1 MGGNVFSNPSTKRYN
16 RTQYEHVTKEIKTQL
31 LTICTDV
38 HILESTVD
46 KQDFGDADILVTGAT
61 KDELIDLFVK
71 YKKLDPKLDFSANGH
86 VLSMRYVDFQIDLIL
101 TPKCDFSFSKGYFN
115 HSDLGNLIGRVAH
128 KMGFK
133 FGHDGVWYVVRDGD
147 YVVGECCLTKDFDKA
162 LAFFGFDVARYYK
175 GFNTLDDIFKYV
187 SSSFY
192 FNRDLYP
199 LEHRNHIARMRDRKR
214 KTYTAFLKYCD
225 EMEWDLDYI
234 FYGEYIYLHKAFDAF
249 PNFLVDYK
257 ILEEKLAQK
266 RIIKSKFNGE
276 IVRTITGFTD
286 KALGQFIQHFK
297 QWVTDGNVN
306 NFEEYVLKSE
316 ADDVETDITHC
327 LFSSRCYKNG

>member
-1 MGGNVFSNPSTKRYN
+1 MGGNAIKGAKRLEKVEYLAMKKYVTDKLNLHNIKHQVIQAYETKPS
-16 RTQYEHVTKEIKTQL
+16 
-31 LTICTDV
+31 
-38 HILESTVD
+38 
-46 KQDFGDADILVTGAT
+46 FGDMDIIIKQAERNVKQICCDALEPLETIHNGNVSSLNVQGFQVDLIFESEDNFDFAT
-61 KDELIDLFVK
+61 K
-71 YKKLDPKLDFSANGH
+71 
-86 VLSMRYVDFQIDLIL
+86 
-101 TPKCDFSFSKGYFN
+101 YFAFN
-115 HSDLGNLIGRVAH
+115 DLGNLIGRVAH
-128 KMGFK
+128 RMGFK
-133 FGHDGVWYVVRDGD
+133 FGHDGVWFVMRDGD
-147 YVVGECCLTKDFDKA
+147 HVFGEICLTKDFSKG
-162 LAFFGFDVARYYK
+162 LTFFGFDAERYK
-175 GFNTLDDIFKYV
+175 QGFKTLEDIFTYV
-187 SSSFY
+187 SSSKY

-225 EMEWDLDYI
+225 EMEWDLDYV